1 MGITIICMAHH
12 NLTLHLPVAHH
23 SLPIQMGCTIR
34 DPMELCVLEWIILMQ
49 VIPDLQ
55 VLVYHL
61 TMTVDTLNP
70 MLRQDPTPRIVV
82 GFLSMKVRTDQ
93 VGNIQGMNF
102 IRMVDQGTRMGLG
115 HTYQPGPQH
124 MLIKVVMMPVPSHLE
139 LVVTSNGVVGFPH
152 QPTITIPEVL
162 VTINK
167 VATDFHRWILEE
179 IKCHHNMAEQIGD
192 NHHLVEH
199 TGGHSNHL
207 LAEPVG
213 GPIHQ
218 VDMVTNK
225 AVYLITG
232 RSFDCCTIVVFPQR
246 FSQFSHS
253 ITIS

>member
-1 MGITIICMAHH
+1 
-12 NLTLHLPVAHH
+12 
-23 SLPIQMGCTIR
+23 
-34 DPMELCVLEWIILMQ
+34 
-49 VIPDLQ
+49 
-55 VLVYHL
+55 
-61 TMTVDTLNP
+61 
-70 MLRQDPTPRIVV
+70 
-82 GFLSMKVRTDQ
+82 
-93 VGNIQGMNF
+93 
-102 IRMVDQGTRMGLG
+102 
-115 HTYQPGPQH
+115 

-139 LVVTSNGVVGFPH
+139 LVVTSNGVVGSPH

-218 VDMVTNK
+218 LDMVTNK
-225 AVYLITG
+225 AVYLITE